1 MEALSMVDVSSMLV
15 GAEDDLISDG
25 ELLFA
30 HCAADRWMIIKPFYL
45 VINTICV
52 TINSL
57 NLHLLLFK
65 VSLLPAKCPRSNSM
79 HGLNEN

>member
-1 MEALSMVDVSSMLV
+1 MEALRMVDVSGLLV

-30 HCAADRWMIIKPFYL
+30 HCAADRWMIIKSLYL

-52 TINSL
+52 TINSF
-57 NLHLLLFK
+57 NLHLLLLK
-65 VSLLPAKCPRSNSM
+65 ISLLSAKCPRSNSM